1 LKVASVADGRSER
14 ETARSG
20 FLPHRIVHL
29 HATRLCNL
37 ACRHCYSES
46 DPGRRPALAPDAILP
61 ALEVLRAE
69 GYTALSLSGGEPL
82 VYGEVAAVVAGAKGL
97 GYRVTMVTNG
107 LLVSPR
113 TAPLLARLDG
123 LAISFDGLAAT
134 HDEIRGRDGAFERAC
149 AAVGYA
155 ASTGRPVG
163 GAISLARDAIPELS
177 DLADRLIDLGARTL
191 QIRPV
196 ARAGRARSL
205 PQGTFY
211 SAADEARLY
220 LAVAALQ
227 EAYPGIRIH
236 GDLAPAHGF
245 WEDRDAYRG
254 LLGTCDALPFAAR
267 PLADLV
273 NPLVVT
279 DTGALKPI
287 AYDFDPRFDVAPVE
301 GLSVNAIAEYKRQ
314 RLPRLQLLVARALA
328 GLRGRHGL
336 VDWFDYVTRASE
348 TFTGTLARGA

>member
-1 LKVASVADGRSER
+1 MASRADGRAADQEL
-14 ETARSG
+14 ERSG
-20 FLPHRIVHL
+20 FLADRIVHL

-46 DPGRRPALAPDAILP
+46 DPGRRAALLPDAILA

-82 VYGEVAAVVAGAKGL
+82 VYAPVADVVIGAKAL

-107 LLVSPR
+107 LFVSPR
-113 TAPLLARLDG
+113 TAPLLVRLDG
-123 LAISFDGLAAT
+123 LTISFDGLAAT

-163 GAISLARDAIPELS
+163 AAISLARGTIPELP

-191 QIRPV
+191 QVRPV

-205 PQGTFY
+205 PPGTFY
-211 SAADEARLY
+211 SSADEARLY
-220 LAVAALQ
+220 LVVAALQ
-227 EAYPGIRIH
+227 EEYPDIRIH
-236 GDLAPAHGF
+236 GDLAPAHGL

-254 LLGTCDALPFAAR
+254 LLGTCDAVPFAVR

-273 NPLVVT
+273 NPLVLT

-287 AYDFDPRFDVAPVE
+287 AYDFDPRFDVATVE
-301 GLSVNAIAEYKRQ
+301 GLSGEMLAEYKRL

-328 GLRGRHGL
+328 GLRGRLGL

>member
-1 LKVASVADGRSER
+1 MG
-14 ETARSG
+14 
-20 FLPHRIVHL
+20 IVHL

-46 DPGRRPALAPDAILP
+46 DPGRRAALAPDAILG
-61 ALEVLRAE
+61 ALEILRAE
-69 GYTALSLSGGEPL
+69 GYTAVSLSGGEPL
-82 VYGEVAAVVAGAKGL
+82 VYSPVADVVIGAKAL

-113 TAPLLARLDG
+113 AAPLLARLDG

-134 HDEIRGRDGAFERAC
+134 HDEVRGRDGAFERAC

-163 GAISLARDAIPELS
+163 AAISLARDAIPELPA
-177 DLADRLIDLGARTL
+177 LADRLIDLGARAL

-196 ARAGRARSL
+196 ARAGRARTL
-205 PQGTFY
+205 PTGTFY

-220 LAVAALQ
+220 LAVSALQ
-227 EAYPGIRIH
+227 EEHPDIRIQ
-236 GDLAPAHGF
+236 GDLTPAHGV
-245 WEDRDAYRG
+245 WEDRDAFRG
-254 LLGTCDALPFAAR
+254 LLETCDTVPFAVR
-267 PLADLV
+267 RLADLV
-273 NPLVVT
+273 HPLVVT
-279 DTGALKPI
+279 DSGVLKPM
-287 AYDFDPRFDVAPVE
+287 AYDFDPRFDVATVE
-301 GLSVNAIAEYKRQ
+301 GLSADRLAEYKRL

-348 TFTGTLARGA
+348 RFTGGLARGA